1 MIKNQLKLTA
11 LIHDR
16 LSNVMNFVYAR
27 KPLEKMVSERFSGT
41 WEYLNKS
48 LFDVSEEKAIQ
59 SLLELALFFR
69 ILDDEEKISPELK
82 NNNFDCGILHLRN
95 NLQTALDA
103 RNVANKIIHSEYFD
117 FDLDYLPEP
126 VIRCHCSDPDEK
138 WVLAEIEIYK
148 FAGLC
153 ALLSS

>member
-27 KPLEKMVSERFSGT
+27 KPLEKMVSERFSGN
-41 WEYLNKS
+41 WMYLNKS

-69 ILDDEEKISPELK
+69 ILDDEEQINSKLK
-82 NNNFDCGILHLRN
+82 NQNFDCGVLHTKVDG
-95 NLQTALDA
+95 QKSLDA
-103 RNVANKIIHSEYFD
+103 RSVANKIIHSEYFD

-126 VIRCHCSDPDEK
+126 VIRCHCSDPREK
-138 WVLAEIEIYK
+138 WMLAEIELYK

-153 ALLSS
+153 ALLAS